1 MIASGAKRNLRD
13 NPGYYW
19 ALLEEFPE
27 GFPSPYKNQIDLD
40 LHRTFPDDP
49 YFKSPS
55 IIKKLQNVLL
65 TFSRRNLT
73 IGYCQ
78 GFNFIV
84 GKLLKMIGDEE
95 QVFWLFTMLIENILP
110 LNYFTNMAG
119 VMIDCAILNRLV
131 KVYIQDLYQY
141 LVAKSLQ
148 MHVNNIIYKWFV
160 SSFISNTSE
169 EVPS

>member
-1 MIASGAKRNLRD
+1 M
-13 NPGYYW
+13 
-19 ALLEEFPE
+19 
-27 GFPSPYKNQIDLD
+27 
-40 LHRTFPDDP
+40 
-49 YFKSPS
+49 
-55 IIKKLQNVLL
+55 
-65 TFSRRNLT
+65 
-73 IGYCQ
+73 
-78 GFNFIV
+78 